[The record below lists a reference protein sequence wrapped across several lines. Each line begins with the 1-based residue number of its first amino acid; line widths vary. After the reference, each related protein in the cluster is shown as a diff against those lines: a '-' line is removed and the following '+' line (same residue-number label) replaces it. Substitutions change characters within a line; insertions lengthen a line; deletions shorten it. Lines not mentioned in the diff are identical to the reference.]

1 MSSANTRHRWVMT
14 GVWMS
19 VRGFGGMR
27 YGSFKRLSVLKEK
40 SVFLD
45 TFCRKRGLQVNGA
58 QTRNR
63 TTDTGIFNPLLYQLS
78 YRANYS
84 KDAGSCVQRR
94 AMARQISEKTT
105 RRKNRLSPEFSYLP
119 HLPSFHTSSL
129 PSTSSCLPTPPSLS
143 SGQKFPYNA
152 TVNVR

>member
-1 MSSANTRHRWVMT
+1 MT

-27 YGSFKRLSVLKEK
+27 YGSFERLSVLKEK

-78 YRANYS
+78 YLGISGLTLARGGGGKKRGRIKPALLSIVKLRNLLAKAHYRVV
-84 KDAGSCVQRR
+84 SCVELAKSRTSN
-94 AMARQISEKTT
+94 AAAR
-105 RRKNRLSPEFSYLP
+105 P
-119 HLPSFHTSSL
+119 
-129 PSTSSCLPTPPSLS
+129 
-143 SGQKFPYNA
+143 
-152 TVNVR
+152 